1 MKRQSLTWHGGA
13 LVGLALLVA
22 NTGNTDEMLREEI
35 RRDFRD
41 QSYLLVEDADG
52 ATLYLFD
59 NSNFNEPPIAT
70 KRIDIVTAVAKTQSV
85 DARVRTRGLAEL
97 AGIDD
102 DGVLNVGLSL
112 LADPDP
118 AVRDEAKYLIL
129 DHPDGAALAA
139 SLGLVDDELG
149 E

>member
-22 NTGNTDEMLREEI
+22 TTGNTDEMLREEI
-35 RRDFRD
+35 RRDFRN

-59 NSNFNEPPIAT
+59 NSGFNEPPIAA
-70 KRIDIVTAVAKTQSV
+70 KRIDIVAAIARTQSV

-102 DGVLNVGLSL
+102 EEILNIGLSL

-139 SLGLVDDELG
+139 SLGIVDDEPG